1 MYLADPYSANLKYLS
16 VRSADGAVSEL
27 WLSVTMKG
35 AADFDCVSGL
45 LILHC
50 TNRAL
55 AAWAETGWLQA
66 TEGMKSSNDRSS
78 CPECLRQPH
87 AYILVRPDGPHKGII
102 LTNSDQQVSPLMSLT
117 WVSFCRKVQV
127 TWWSSTSW
135 GAPVKWLVWHNNA
148 SGPAP

>member
-1 MYLADPYSANLKYLS
+1 MMYLADPYSANLKYLS

-55 AAWAETGWLQA
+55 AA
-66 TEGMKSSNDRSS
+66 
-78 CPECLRQPH
+78 
-87 AYILVRPDGPHKGII
+87 
-102 LTNSDQQVSPLMSLT
+102 
-117 WVSFCRKVQV
+117 
-127 TWWSSTSW
+127 
-135 GAPVKWLVWHNNA
+135 
-148 SGPAP
+148 